1 MHENYKKRLT
11 PKQLFSIPNILTYF
25 RIMLIPAI
33 MVSFLSFKKYVVSAI
48 LVVISGITDVI
59 DGFIAR
65 RFNMITDFGKFIDP
79 LADKLTQLALAACLI
94 SQYIWITVLLALMV
108 IKELL
113 LFTWGMKVFH
123 AQDKLNSSK
132 WFGKACTVFIY
143 GSLFLMFLGP
153 IISLSSTVAYLLI
166 GFACLFVII
175 STLQYG
181 MFYKKE
187 LSITNIE
194 NVNDKAA

>member
-1 MHENYKKRLT
+1 
-11 PKQLFSIPNILTYF
+11 
-25 RIMLIPAI
+25 
-33 MVSFLSFKKYVVSAI
+33 
-48 LVVISGITDVI
+48 
-59 DGFIAR
+59 
-65 RFNMITDFGKFIDP
+65 MITDFGKFIDP

-108 IKELL
+108 VKELL

-153 IISLSSTVAYLLI
+153 IISLSSTVAYVLI
-166 GFACLFVII
+166 GIACLF
-175 STLQYG
+175 
-181 MFYKKE
+181 
-187 LSITNIE
+187 
-194 NVNDKAA
+194 VNDKAA